1 MDATSNNGQS
11 APEPQK
17 ILLVEDDNYLAD
29 VYVTRFKAE
38 GFEVMRIPD
47 GETAVDT
54 AVQYKPALVLGK
66 HRRDFD
72 ALPTQHAVPGTQ
84 FGAVHHDLSGI
95 DPVLDSRTRI
105 VGKQLG
111 EDLVQALAGVFW
123 RNGQGMADLG
133 HGTYRRRGARSG
145 WMGRHSRTQSLIGY
159 TGRI

>member
-54 AVQYKPALVLGK
+54 AVQYKPALVLLDIMMPKVSGL
-66 HRRDFD
+66 DVLI
-72 ALPTQHAVPGTQ
+72 ALRKNPETSKLKIIMVSAMGQDIDQQKAKML
-84 FGAVHHDLSGI
+84 GADDYLVKSE
-95 DPVLDSRTRI
+95 VLI
-105 VGKQLG
+105 
-111 EDLVQALAGVFW
+111 
-123 RNGQGMADLG
+123 ADVVE
-133 HGTYRRRGARSG
+133 RVK
-145 WMGRHSRTQSLIGY
+145 RHLEM
-159 TGRI
+159 